1 MSYWEERIGNMNE
14 VRRFSS
20 LEFGQI
26 RTMVI
31 EGQPWFVGKDVAR
44 ALGYKNISDALNKH
58 VFDEDKGVAKCDTL
72 GGNQIMTIVSES
84 GMYSLIFGS
93 KLERAKSFKHWVT
106 SKVLPDIRKTGMYA
120 TDELI
125 NNPDLLI
132 QVATQLKEERQAR
145 EQLEL
150 INQANQPKVLFADS
164 VASSR
169 QTILIGDLAKLIKQN
184 GYDIGQNR
192 LFEWLRANGYLISRN
207 GESYNMPTQRAM
219 DLELFEVKERTH
231 LNPDGSVRLTKTTK
245 VTGKGQV
252 YFINK
257 FLQN

>member
-1 MSYWEERIGNMNE
+1 MNE
-14 VRRFSS
+14 IQAFNS

-26 RTMVI
+26 RTI
-31 EGQPWFVGKDVAR
+31 NIDGEPWFIGKDIAA
-44 ALGYKNISDALNKH
+44 ALGYKDTSDAIKRH
-58 VFDEDKGVAKCDTL
+58 IFDEDKLTRCFTDSGQ
-72 GGNQIMTIVSES
+72 GREMTIINES
-84 GMYSLIFGS
+84 GMYSLVLSS
-93 KLERAKSFKHWVT
+93 KLEKAKSFKRWVT
-106 SKVLPDIRKTGMYA
+106 NDILPSIRKHGMYA
-120 TDELI
+120 TDELV

-164 VASSR
+164 VASSK

-192 LFEWLRANGYLISRN
+192 LFEWLRSNGYLISRS

-257 FLQN
+257 FIGRGAC

>member
-1 MSYWEERIGNMNE
+1 MGK
-14 VRRFSS
+14 VRQFNS
-20 LEFGQI
+20 LEFGLI
-26 RTMVI
+26 RSVMI
-31 EGQPWFVGKDVAR
+31 NNEPWFVGKDIAC
-44 ALGYKNISDALNKH
+44 ALGYSNPSKALTDHVDPDDKVSDKLSN
-58 VFDEDKGVAKCDTL
+58 DSLLSL
-72 GGNQIMTIVSES
+72 GQRGGWLINES
-84 GMYSLIFGS
+84 GMYSLIMGS
-93 KLERAKSFKHWVT
+93 KLDKAKKFKKWVT

-120 TDELI
+120 TDELL
-125 NNPDLLI
+125 NNPALLI
-132 QVATQLKEERQAR
+132 KMATQLKEERQAR
-145 EQLEL
+145 QELEH

-164 VASSR
+164 VASSK

>member
-1 MSYWEERIGNMNE
+1 MGNYKQ
-14 VRRFSS
+14 FSS
-20 LEFGQI
+20 LEFGLI
-26 RTMVI
+26 RTVTI
-31 EGQPWFVGKDVAR
+31 NNEPYFVGKDIAC
-44 ALGYKNISDALNKH
+44 ALGYSNP
-58 VFDEDKGVAKCDTL
+58 
-72 GGNQIMTIVSES
+72 
-84 GMYSLIFGS
+84 
-93 KLERAKSFKHWVT
+93 

-120 TDELI
+120 TDEIL

-145 EQLEL
+145 QQLEL
-150 INQANQPKVLFADS
+150 INQENQPKVLFADS
-164 VASSR
+164 VASSK

-192 LFEWLRANGYLISRN
+192 LFEWLRSNGYLISRN
-207 GESYNMPTQRAM
+207 GESYNLPTQRAM